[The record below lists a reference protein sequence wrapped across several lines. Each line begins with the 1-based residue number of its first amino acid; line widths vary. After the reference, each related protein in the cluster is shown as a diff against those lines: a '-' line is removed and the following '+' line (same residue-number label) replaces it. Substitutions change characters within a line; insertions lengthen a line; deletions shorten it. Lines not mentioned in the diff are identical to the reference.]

1 MVSSALASCL
11 EEAVAAASS
20 SGEPASMLIGFESC
34 ANAAADCMKAALAK
48 ATAHGDA
55 QVKVLASMV
64 ACVALQPELP
74 ESIANSDSAQGSLWT
89 TVASTLQPDMDEVGV
104 AALTLSSSAG
114 DDAFAWVGPFFVRA
128 WAFLRWYNAIQL
140 VVMPWVI
147 AWLFSGCLIGIMRF
161 VRFQYHIWRTGIDV
175 AALLLLNVLILVEDF
190 VSSCCSGLF
199 GLVNRTHGKRLSLE
213 RALRNCKTYAEW
225 RDAHHELD
233 IFLEEAGTCCSKG
246 RCVKAIN
253 KRHWRPGTQEEH
265 QLKMRLALAAATKA
279 SGWSTDGAD
288 LATLEPLMVREA
300 AGINWVQMPCSSEY
314 LVQLSECLEAACET
328 RLQDSAN
335 PEGRDELLCWLRN
348 RQQALGCTALCLSGG
363 GSLAM
368 YHMGVCRFLLE
379 ENLMPQASAPPA
391 SRSHLQ
397 FVFSVS

>member
-199 GLVNRTHGKRLSLE
+199 GLVNRNSHDPGAQAE
-213 RALRNCKTYAEW
+213 ELREP
-225 RDAHHELD
+225 
-233 IFLEEAGTCCSKG
+233 AGPT
-246 RCVKAIN
+246 
-253 KRHWRPGTQEEH
+253 
-265 QLKMRLALAAATKA
+265 
-279 SGWSTDGAD
+279 
-288 LATLEPLMVREA
+288 
-300 AGINWVQMPCSSEY
+300 
-314 LVQLSECLEAACET
+314 
-328 RLQDSAN
+328 
-335 PEGRDELLCWLRN
+335 
-348 RQQALGCTALCLSGG
+348 
-363 GSLAM
+363 GS
-368 YHMGVCRFLLE
+368 
-379 ENLMPQASAPPA
+379 ASASNEHCGIARRTRNGATPTMNWTSSWRRRGLVA
-391 SRSHLQ
+391 AR
-397 FVFSVS
+397 VAA